1 MFCCCAFTIPQKKTA
16 GIQAVKFGIF
26 QVKFCRSLRKNVK
39 NRRIFVKFGMRRKL
53 WLWYDKRNLKR
64 GASVKDIKA
73 AGGDIMLRIALC
85 DDEQE
90 ARDQLRFQLE
100 KSLYETDEEIVYEFS
115 SGETAVRWLKKH
127 PGEIDLLF
135 LDVEMKEMTGM
146 EAAERIREFDKTI
159 LLVFVTGYS
168 EYVFDGYRTGA
179 LDYVMKPA
187 GEERIRQIVSRA
199 REAFYSRRE
208 KDFVFQNQEG
218 TFRIAL
224 DQILYFYSDRRQ
236 VYLVT
241 ENREYAF
248 YGKLSE
254 VQSQVDARF
263 VRIHQRYLVN
273 GDHVEYIGHDEIL
286 TGGKNLPVSRGMK
299 EEALKRLAELMLK
312 GAGL

>member
-1 MFCCCAFTIPQKKTA
+1 
-16 GIQAVKFGIF
+16 
-26 QVKFCRSLRKNVK
+26 
-39 NRRIFVKFGMRRKL
+39 
-53 WLWYDKRNLKR
+53 
-64 GASVKDIKA
+64 
-73 AGGDIMLRIALC
+73 MLRIALC

-100 KSLYETDEEIVYEFS
+100 KSIYETDEEIVYEFS

-254 VQSQVDARF
+254 VQFQVDADSAGSSGRPERGISQGASGTDRGF
-263 VRIHQRYLVN
+263 PHS
-273 GDHVEYIGHDEIL
+273 EIL
-286 TGGKNLPVSRGMK
+286 WRYHCEYYSQRQGCSDGTESY
-299 EEALKRLAELMLK
+299 
-312 GAGL
+312 

>member
-1 MFCCCAFTIPQKKTA
+1 
-16 GIQAVKFGIF
+16 
-26 QVKFCRSLRKNVK
+26 
-39 NRRIFVKFGMRRKL
+39 MRRKL

-64 GASVKDIKA
+64 GASVKDIRA

-100 KSLYETDEEIVYEFS
+100 KSIYETDEEIVYEFS

-146 EAAERIREFDKTI
+146 EAAERIREFDRNI

-187 GEERIRQIVSRA
+187 GEERIRQILARA
-199 REAFYSRRE
+199 RETFYSRRE

-218 TFRIAL
+218 TFRMAL
-224 DQILYFYSDRRQ
+224 DRILYFYSDRRQ

-241 ENREYAF
+241 
-248 YGKLSE
+248 
-254 VQSQVDARF
+254 
-263 VRIHQRYLVN
+263 
-273 GDHVEYIGHDEIL
+273 
-286 TGGKNLPVSRGMK
+286 
-299 EEALKRLAELMLK
+299 
-312 GAGL
+312 

>member
-1 MFCCCAFTIPQKKTA
+1 
-16 GIQAVKFGIF
+16 
-26 QVKFCRSLRKNVK
+26 
-39 NRRIFVKFGMRRKL
+39 
-53 WLWYDKRNLKR
+53 
-64 GASVKDIKA
+64 
-73 AGGDIMLRIALC
+73 MLRIALC

-236 VYLVT
+236 VYLV
-241 ENREYAF
+241 
-248 YGKLSE
+248 
-254 VQSQVDARF
+254 
-263 VRIHQRYLVN
+263 N

>member
-1 MFCCCAFTIPQKKTA
+1 
-16 GIQAVKFGIF
+16 
-26 QVKFCRSLRKNVK
+26 
-39 NRRIFVKFGMRRKL
+39 MRRKL

-100 KSLYETDEEIVYEFS
+100 KSIYETDEEIVYEFS
-115 SGETAVRWLKKH
+115 SGETAVRWLKNIRERSIFFSGCGNERNDRH
-127 PGEIDLLF
+127 G
-135 LDVEMKEMTGM
+135 GCG
-146 EAAERIREFDKTI
+146 RIREFDRNI

-187 GEERIRQIVSRA
+187 GEERIRQILARA
-199 REAFYSRRE
+199 RETFYSRRE

-218 TFRIAL
+218 TFRMAL
-224 DQILYFYSDRRQ
+224 DRILYFYSDRRQ

-248 YGKLSE
+248 TESFL
-254 VQSQVDARF
+254 
-263 VRIHQRYLVN
+263 RYSLRWM
-273 GDHVEYIGHDEIL
+273 H
-286 TGGKNLPVSRGMK
+286 
-299 EEALKRLAELMLK
+299 
-312 GAGL
+312 GL